1 MLTIEN
7 IITKYGNIEAVK
19 GISLNVNEGELVAIV
34 GANGAGK
41 STTMKTI
48 IGLQKPSSGKVLF
61 RDKDITGRPAHE
73 IVSTGIA
80 LVPEGRMVFPGF
92 SVFENLQ
99 AGAYLKKKEEI
110 AESLE
115 YVLGLFPKLKDRI
128 NQKAGTLSGGEQQM
142 LAIGRALMSKPKL
155 LLMDEPSLGLAPVIV
170 DKILELIH
178 DIHQQGMTIILVE
191 QDVYSALEI
200 SQRGYVMES
209 GIIVL
214 EGIAQ
219 DLLNNEEVQKK
230 YLGMD

>member
-61 RDKDITGRPAHE
+61 RNKDITGRPAHE